1 MKCLIVLCL
10 VGAVF
15 GYPAVPLVG
24 VGLAPAA
31 APVPTLTYVPSAQ
44 FHSQNEF
51 GGYNYG
57 YVSADGQGKNELRG
71 ADGSV
76 VGTYQYVDPQGKPVT
91 VQYSAGPQGFSAS
104 GLHLPQPVPLPEA
117 NLRATA
123 EHLAAKAAVKPT
135 PAPAPAPVAPV
146 VAQPAA
152 IFAFPGFAG

>member
-1 MKCLIVLCL
+1 M
-10 VGAVF
+10 ATTF
-15 GYPAVPLVG
+15 AYPVVQPLVG

-76 VGTYQYVDPQGKPVT
+76 VGTYQYYDPAGQPIT
-91 VQYSAGPQGFSAS
+91 VQYSAGPGGFSAS

-117 NLRATA
+117 NVRATA
-123 EHLAAKAAVKPT
+123 EHFAAKAAVAAKPSPP
-135 PAPAPAPVAPV
+135 PAPAPAPVAQQ
-146 VAQPAA
+146 ATFFALPA
-152 IFAFPGFAG
+152 GFAG